1 MTYPDGQTVSYG
13 YDAMDRLVS
22 VKEPDG
28 KTTKYEYDA
37 LGRRIATEGANE
49 QTSYAYDEVGN
60 LVSQT
65 STGAYELALEYA
77 YDLAGR
83 MTQESCTDNGTTV
96 TSKFAYDALRQLV
109 KTVYPDGSESA
120 STYDNSGNVI
130 SATDAAGGK
139 AEAAYDGRGRLTAT
153 TDELGNETAYEYD
166 LNGNLVAQVLATGD
180 EIRYTYD
187 SRNRLI
193 AMEAAGESLR
203 YEYDAAG
210 NVTRSLAG
218 GVETRREYD
227 KMSRLVYQKDAEG
240 FETRYRYDVAGNAVW
255 IRDGYGETVN
265 EFDALGRVITVT
277 DAETGEVKFRYEYDA
292 AGKTAAV
299 YLADGGMIRYTYDER
314 GERTGY
320 EYVEPERQPSG
331 MAKGAHYK
339 PWQEEPLGKI
349 SKVYKDESWRLIA
362 ETEAE
367 YGLAKA
373 QKAATAAEAAY
384 AAARADAPG
393 TATARNAEAAY
404 RETKQA
410 LAAAQGAYNKILNAD
425 SLDQAALDCMNCVT
439 NDAQLAAEETM
450 MWADQAKQRKM
461 QQQWER
467 KFSPK
472 EPDYSNLSSGTIG
485 ERVFRTQICDR
496 YNKNI
501 EIEKQYLIDLMKSGA
516 FDGHYN
522 GQGIG
527 MLAEM
532 LMGPSIDE
540 AFATNMVRNFV
551 RELQEKYGWDLG
563 TVAHS
568 GCEAIAVYNVLQDLG
583 KNISLSKIIYDAEFN
598 QYTWLQGWA
607 GVHPENVD
615 DLLSLY
621 EVEFENVDTKDI
633 EKQLQNGNLKSG
645 EIFIAVF
652 YLDKNDTGPTGLI
665 HTVEIEYAPDK
676 NSDEPWIVYNAYN
689 KREMEKT
696 YTSLEDVYGKG
707 AFKYIYEIEGVR

>member
-1 MTYPDGQTVSYG
+1 M
-13 YDAMDRLVS
+13 
-22 VKEPDG
+22 
-28 KTTKYEYDA
+28 
-37 LGRRIATEGANE
+37 
-49 QTSYAYDEVGN
+49 
-60 LVSQT
+60 
-65 STGAYELALEYA
+65 
-77 YDLAGR
+77 
-83 MTQESCTDNGTTV
+83 
-96 TSKFAYDALRQLV
+96 
-109 KTVYPDGSESA
+109 
-120 STYDNSGNVI
+120 
-130 SATDAAGGK
+130 
-139 AEAAYDGRGRLTAT
+139 
-153 TDELGNETAYEYD
+153 
-166 LNGNLVAQVLATGD
+166 TGD

-187 SRNRLI
+187 AN
-193 AMEAAGESLR
+193 
-203 YEYDAAG
+203 
-210 NVTRSLAG
+210 
-218 GVETRREYD
+218 
-227 KMSRLVYQKDAEG
+227 
-240 FETRYRYDVAGNAVW
+240 
-255 IRDGYGETVN
+255 
-265 EFDALGRVITVT
+265 
-277 DAETGEVKFRYEYDA
+277 
-292 AGKTAAV
+292 
-299 YLADGGMIRYTYDER
+299 

-331 MAKGAHYK
+331 MAKGAHYYR
-339 PWQEEPLGKI
+339 
-349 SKVYKDESWRLIA
+349 YKDDRMLRYEEEEETTWTKSSARRVTDAKAKEAQAAVWAADAAYEQAQAEVENAKTPMSLSKAVSSA
-362 ETEAE
+362 ETA
-367 YGLAKA
+367 
-373 QKAATAAEAAY
+373 
-384 AAARADAPG
+384 
-393 TATARNAEAAY
+393 ARNAQAAADKAS
-404 RETKQA
+404 ECAKQA
-410 LAAAQGAYNKILNAD
+410 VQ
-425 SLDQAALDCMNCVT
+425 
-439 NDAQLAAEETM
+439 
-450 MWADQAKQRKM
+450 KQR
-461 QQQWER
+461 ESR
-467 KFSPK
+467 FIRK

-485 ERVFRTQICDR
+485 ERAFRTQICDR

-621 EVEFENVDTKDI
+621 GVEFENVDAKDI